1 MNDDKGLPATEEL
14 TVAEAA
20 RLLDLDRRTVKK
32 LIEQGVLRAR
42 LASPPKSLRPR
53 YRLPTEEVLAYRNGY
68 NTFQS
73 PRPTGGKQAASRRHA
88 GDFPHIRLR
97 GPAG

>member
-1 MNDDKGLPATEEL
+1 M
-14 TVAEAA
+14 AEATGCRIA
-20 RLLDLDRRTVKK
+20 GVAGALAGRDRTVMK

-68 NTFQS
+68 NAFRS
-73 PRPTGGKQAASRRHA
+73 PRTTGGEASSATAAQRRVSA
-88 GDFPHIRLR
+88 YQLARARQIEG
-97 GPAG
+97 A

>member
-1 MNDDKGLPATEEL
+1 MKDDKELPATEEL
-14 TVAEAA
+14 TIAEAA

-53 YRLPTEEVLAYRNGY
+53 YSLPTEEVLAYRNGY
-68 NTFQS
+68 NTFRS
-73 PRPTGGKQAASRRHA
+73 PRPTGGKQAAPVRHS
-88 GDFPHIRLR
+88 GEFPHISLR
-97 GPAG
+97 RPGR